1 LFLLK
6 ASFKTYQPQNVSTQ
20 ITFKS
25 IRKNLDVIKS
35 LLSLKLGLSDTF
47 LVADIKILNLPL
59 SGGTNKGNHAIRNA
73 FALLINQNELT
84 SCIMLNFFEPER
96 KYLADHL
103 LNNTKIINSITYL
116 QIDEEIKRLYVMNY

>member
-1 LFLLK
+1 MSALKLLLTLLEK
-6 ASFKTYQPQNVSTQ
+6 
-20 ITFKS
+20 IW
-25 IRKNLDVIKS
+25 IVIKS
-35 LLSLKLGLSDTF
+35 LLSLKLDLSDTF
-47 LVADIKILNLPL
+47 LVADIKILNLLL
-59 SGGTNKGNHAIRNA
+59 SGATNKGNDAIRNA

-116 QIDEEIKRLYVMNY
+116 QIDEEIKRL